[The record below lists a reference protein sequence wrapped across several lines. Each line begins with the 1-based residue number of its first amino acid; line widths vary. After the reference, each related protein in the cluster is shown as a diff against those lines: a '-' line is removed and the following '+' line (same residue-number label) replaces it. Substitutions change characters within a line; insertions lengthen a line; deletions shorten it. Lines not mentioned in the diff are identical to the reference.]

1 MVQARLPVI
10 RLLGS
15 ALLALGASAH
25 AQAPEDAAA
34 WRAASRLGYAP
45 TPALMQAIA
54 AHPRGAR
61 GWAAD
66 EVERAFAASRE
77 AARTP
82 AHLATLQ
89 GSIPAAFAELRAERE
104 ALRRVRADSD
114 MRPAPQELPT
124 RRSALEAASWRVLA
138 CSDPELEN
146 PLAARLTEFWFNHFN
161 VFAGK
166 GSVRPFLGHYVLHA
180 IRPNVLGR
188 FEDLVLATARHPAM
202 LFYLDQAQSVAE
214 GVTGPFGGAR
224 GLNEN
229 YARELME
236 LHTLGAEGGYAQGD
250 VRELARILTGWTSDP
265 SAESGFRFAPRL
277 HDRGEKTLLGRRFG
291 AEGEREGREAI
302 ALLAGH
308 SATARRV
315 ALRLSQWFVADAPPA
330 ALVGRLAA
338 EFQASGGELRAV
350 MRKLVAAEEFWD
362 ERQQLFKTPYD
373 YACSVLAATGR
384 PEPERLL
391 QALRFLA
398 GAGQPVHGWQTPD
411 GYKTDARTWLAP
423 EALTRRAD
431 FALAFSRDSAPPDH
445 YRRFLSPRTRE
456 RITQEPAAL
465 QGMLVLASPEF
476 MHK

>member
-1 MVQARLPVI
+1 MVQAPLRKI

-15 ALLALGASAH
+15 ALLALAATAH

-66 EVERAFAASRE
+66 EVERAFVASRE
-77 AARTP
+77 AAKTP

-89 GSIPAAFAELRAERE
+89 GSIPAAFGEFRAERE
-104 ALRRVRADSD
+104 ALRRVRADSE
-114 MRPAPQELPT
+114 MRPAPQDLPT
-124 RRSALEAASWRVLA
+124 RRSALEAASWRLLA
-138 CSDPELEN
+138 CSNPELEN

-161 VFAGK
+161 VFVGK
-166 GSVRPFLGHYVLHA
+166 GPVRPFLGHYVLHA

-214 GVTGPFGGAR
+214 GMTGPFGFAR

-236 LHTLGAEGGYAQGD
+236 LHTLGADGGYAQGD
-250 VRELARILTGWTSDP
+250 VRELARILTGWTVDP
-265 SAESGFRFAPRL
+265 SAGSGFRFAPRL
-277 HDRGEKTLLGRRFG
+277 HDRGEKTLLGQRFG
-291 AEGEREGREAI
+291 ADGESEGRAAI

-308 SATARRV
+308 PATARRV
-315 ALRLSQWFVADAPPA
+315 ALRLAQWFVSDAPPA

-338 EFQASGGELRAV
+338 EFRAGGGDLRAV

-373 YACSVLAATGR
+373 FACSVLAATGR
-384 PEPERLL
+384 PEPERLA

-431 FALAFSRDSAPPDH
+431 FALAFSRDAAPPDH

-456 RITQEPAAL
+456 RIAQEPAAL

>member
-1 MVQARLPVI
+1 VI

-15 ALLALGASAH
+15 ALLALAASAH

-77 AARTP
+77 AAKTP

-89 GSIPAAFAELRAERE
+89 GSIPAAFAEFRAERE
-104 ALRRVRADSD
+104 ALRRVRADSE
-114 MRPAPQELPT
+114 MRPSPQDLPT
-124 RRSALEAASWRVLA
+124 RRSALEAASWRLLA
-138 CSDPELEN
+138 CSNPELEN

-166 GSVRPFLGHYVLHA
+166 GPVRPFLGHYVLHA

-214 GVTGPFGGAR
+214 GMTGPFGLAR

-250 VRELARILTGWTSDP
+250 VRELARILTGWTVDP
-265 SAESGFRFAPRL
+265 SAESGFRFVPRL
-277 HDRGEKTLLGRRFG
+277 HDQGGKTLLGRTFR
-291 AEGEREGREAI
+291 ADGEREGQQAI

-308 SATARRV
+308 PATARRV

-338 EFQASGGELRAV
+338 EFHASGGELRAV

-391 QALRFLA
+391 QGLRFLA

-431 FALAFSRDSAPPDH
+431 FALAFSRDAAPPDH
-445 YRRFLSPRTRE
+445 YRRFLSPLTRE
-456 RITQEPAAL
+456 RIAQEPAAL

>member
-1 MVQARLPVI
+1 MRRGRFRMI
-10 RLLGS
+10 RLLGV
-15 ALLALGASAH
+15 ALIVCAAGAH

-45 TPALMQAIA
+45 TPALVQAIA
-54 AHPRGAR
+54 SHPRGAR

-82 AHLATLQ
+82 VHLATLQ
-89 GSIPAAFAELRAERE
+89 HSIPAAFAEFRAERQM
-104 ALRRVRADSD
+104 LRRVRADSE
-114 MRPAPQELPT
+114 MRPAPRDLPT
-124 RRSALEAASWRVLA
+124 RRAALEAASWRLLA
-138 CSDPELEN
+138 CSNPELEN

-166 GSVRPFLGHYVLHA
+166 GPVRPFLGHYVLHA

-236 LHTLGAEGGYAQGD
+236 LHTLGADGGYAQGD
-250 VRELARILTGWTSDP
+250 VRELARILTGWTVDP
-265 SAESGFRFAPRL
+265 AAESGFRFVPRL

-308 SATARRV
+308 PATARRV
-315 ALRLSQWFVADAPPA
+315 ALRLAQWFVSDAPPA
-330 ALVGRLAA
+330 ALVDRLAA
-338 EFQASGGELRAV
+338 EFRASGGDLRAV
-350 MRKLVAAEEFWD
+350 MRTLVAAEEFWD
-362 ERQQLFKTPYD
+362 ERQQLFKTPYEFV
-373 YACSVLAATGR
+373 CSVLAATGHS
-384 PEPERLL
+384 EPERLV

-411 GYKTDARTWLAP
+411 GYKTDAKTWLAP

-431 FALAFSRDSAPPDH
+431 FAFALSRDAAPPDH
-445 YRRFLSPRTRE
+445 YRRFLSSRTRE
-456 RITQEPAAL
+456 RIAQEPAAL

>member
-1 MVQARLPVI
+1 MAQVPQVVI
-10 RLLGS
+10 RACG
-15 ALLALGASAH
+15 AFLLAVGATAH
-25 AQAPEDAAA
+25 ALDPEDAAA
-34 WRAASRLGYAP
+34 WRAASRLGYVP
-45 TPALMQAIA
+45 TPALVQAIA
-54 AHPRGAR
+54 SHRRGAR
-61 GWAAD
+61 GWAAE
-66 EVERAFAASRE
+66 EVDRAFAASRE
-77 AARTP
+77 PAKTP

-89 GSIPAAFAELRAERE
+89 SSIPAAFAEFRAERQ
-104 ALRRVRADSD
+104 ALRRVRAESE
-114 MRPAPQELPT
+114 MRMAPQDRPT
-124 RRSALEAASWRVLA
+124 RRAALEAASWRLLA

-161 VFAGK
+161 VFVGK
-166 GSVRPFLGHYVLHA
+166 GPVRPFVGHYVLHA

-202 LFYLDQAQSVAE
+202 LLYLDQAQSVAE
-214 GVTGPFGGAR
+214 GVTGPLGRAR

-236 LHTLGAEGGYAQGD
+236 LHTLGADGGYAQGD
-250 VRELARILTGWTSDP
+250 VRELARILTGWTVDP
-265 SAESGFRFAPRL
+265 DSESGFRFVPRL
-277 HDRGEKTLLGRRFG
+277 HDRGEKTLLGQRFG
-291 AEGEREGREAI
+291 AEGESEGRAAI

-308 SATARRV
+308 PKTARRV
-315 ALRLSQWFVADAPPA
+315 ALRLAQWFVSDAPPA
-330 ALVGRLAA
+330 ALVDRLAA
-338 EFQASGGELRAV
+338 EFRASGGDLRAV
-350 MRKLVAAEEFWD
+350 MRVLVAADAFWD

-373 YACSVLAATGR
+373 FACSVIAATGR
-384 PEPERLL
+384 SEPERLQ

-431 FALAFSRDSAPPDH
+431 FALAFSREAVLPEH

-456 RITQEPAAL
+456 RIAQEPAAL

>member
-1 MVQARLPVI
+1 MI

-15 ALLALGASAH
+15 ALLALAASAH

-77 AARTP
+77 AAKTP

-89 GSIPAAFAELRAERE
+89 GSIPAAFAEFRAERE
-104 ALRRVRADSD
+104 ALRRVRADSE
-114 MRPAPQELPT
+114 MRPSPQDLPT
-124 RRSALEAASWRVLA
+124 RRSALEAASWRLLA
-138 CSDPELEN
+138 CSNPELEN

-166 GSVRPFLGHYVLHA
+166 GPVRPFLGHYVLHA

-214 GVTGPFGGAR
+214 GMTGPFGLAR

-250 VRELARILTGWTSDP
+250 VRELARILTGWTVDP
-265 SAESGFRFAPRL
+265 SAESGFRFVPRL
-277 HDRGEKTLLGRRFG
+277 HDQGGKTLLGRTFR
-291 AEGEREGREAI
+291 ADGEREGQQAI

-308 SATARRV
+308 PATARRV

-330 ALVGRLAA
+330 ALVDGLAA
-338 EFQASGGELRAV
+338 EFRSSGGDLRAV
-350 MRKLVAAEEFWD
+350 LRKLVAAEAFWD

-373 YACSVLAATGR
+373 YACSVLAATGQS
-384 PEPERLL
+384 EPERLA
-391 QALRFLA
+391 QTLRFLA

-431 FALAFSRDSAPPDH
+431 FALAFSRDAAPPDH

-456 RITQEPAAL
+456 RIAQEPAAL

>member
-1 MVQARLPVI
+1 MAQIPQGMVRVFGAL
-10 RLLGS
+10 
-15 ALLALGASAH
+15 LLALVAT
-25 AQAPEDAAA
+25 AQAQDPEDAAA
-34 WRAASRLGYAP
+34 WRAASRLGYVP
-45 TPALMQAIA
+45 TPALVQAIT
-54 AHPRGAR
+54 AHRRGAR

-66 EVERAFAASRE
+66 EVDRALAASRE

-82 AHLATLQ
+82 AHLSSLQ
-89 GSIPAAFAELRAERE
+89 TSIPAAFAEFRAERQ
-104 ALRRVRADSD
+104 AMRRVRAESE
-114 MRPAPQELPT
+114 MRTPPQDRPT
-124 RRSALEAASWRVLA
+124 RRAAQEAASWRLLA

-166 GSVRPFLGHYVLHA
+166 GPVRPFVGHYVLHA

-214 GVTGPFGGAR
+214 GVTGPAGRAR

-236 LHTLGAEGGYAQGD
+236 LHTLGAGGGYAQGD
-250 VRELARILTGWTSDP
+250 VRELARILTGWTVDP
-265 SAESGFRFAPRL
+265 AAESGFRFVPRL
-277 HDRGEKTLLGRRFG
+277 HDRGEKTLLGQRFG
-291 AEGEREGREAI
+291 AEGESEGRAAI

-308 SATARRV
+308 PATARRV
-315 ALRLSQWFVADAPPA
+315 ALRLAQWFVSDAPPA
-330 ALVGRLAA
+330 ALVDRLAA
-338 EFQASGGELRAV
+338 EFRASGGDLRAV
-350 MRKLVAAEEFWD
+350 MRRLVAADEFWD

-373 YACSVLAATGR
+373 FACSVLAATGR
-384 PEPERLL
+384 SEPERLQ

-411 GYKTDARTWLAP
+411 GYRTDARTWLAP

-431 FALAFSRDSAPPDH
+431 FALAFSRDAALPEH
-445 YRRFLSPRTRE
+445 FWRFLSPRTRE
-456 RITQEPAAL
+456 RIAQEPAAL